1 MKTLSVFFR
10 RSSAI
15 SRAAFL
21 VAVAGGI
28 GLFALIPLIAANPRP
43 APREVVLV
51 VRDMTFYLPGSDVPN
66 PTLRLKPGE
75 ELRVVV
81 RNEEPGMTHN
91 FAVTSLQVAMEP
103 IRGLGTG
110 SVSFRAPDKPGRYDY
125 RCTPHAQMM
134 NGMLLV
140 AE

>member
-1 MKTLSVFFR
+1 MKTLSVFYR

-15 SRAAFL
+15 SRAISL
-21 VAVAGGI
+21 LAVAGGV
-28 GLFALIPLIAANPRP
+28 GLVALMPVIANPRP

-51 VRDMTFYLPGSDVPN
+51 VRDMTFYQSGSDIPN

-75 ELRVVV
+75 EVRVVV
-81 RNEEPGMTHN
+81 RNEQPGMTHD
-91 FAVTSLQVAMEP
+91 FTVTSLQVSMEP
-103 IRGLGTG
+103 IRGVGTH
-110 SVSFRAPDKPGRYDY
+110 SVSFRAPEQPGRYEY
-125 RCTPHAQMM
+125 HCTPHAQMM